1 MTDPNDVPMVT
12 DVAPDRASVR
22 QTRSFGC
29 VVVDGPDRGQ
39 SFAIDATSPFSS
51 LIGTSPACAIR
62 LSDRL
67 VSRRHASIEVGKD
80 GARLRDLG
88 STNGTR
94 LSGVSII
101 EAPLVG
107 GEEIR
112 LGATTLRID
121 AAPTSELRSAASFRR
136 LMGTSPE
143 MARVYSIA
151 KRLAA
156 SDIPTIIEGETG
168 TGKEVLAESIHDA
181 SPRAPHPFVVID
193 CTTLAANLIE
203 SDLFGHEK
211 GAFTGANE
219 VRKGVFEQ
227 AHRGTL
233 FIDEVGD
240 LDLALQAKL
249 LRAIERAEVRRVGG
263 NAWIKVDVRVIAA
276 TRRDLDQEVQHG
288 RFRDDLFYRLAVGRI
303 ELPPLRLRAGDV
315 AFLAKAFWSELGGH
329 GRPLPDGMLERLE
342 AHSWPGNV
350 RELQNHIARV
360 LATGETELSTTARRA
375 GAAGERDDFLDYVV
389 DLELPI
395 AVGRQRVIDEFERR
409 YVTRVLDDHDGHIG
423 KASAASGVS
432 RRYFQRIRNRSNG

>member
-12 DVAPDRASVR
+12 DVAPERSSVR
-22 QTRSFGC
+22 QARSFAG
-29 VVVDGPDRGQ
+29 VVIDGPDRGQ
-39 SFAIDATSPFSS
+39 TFVIDATSPFST

-67 VSRRHASIEVGKD
+67 VSRRHAAIEVAND

-94 LSGVSII
+94 LCGVAVI

-112 LGATTLRID
+112 IGDTTLRID

-136 LMGTSPE
+136 VLGTSQE
-143 MARVYSIA
+143 MARVYRVA
-151 KRLAA
+151 KQLAA

-181 SPRAPHPFVVID
+181 SLRASQPFVVID

-219 VRKGVFEQ
+219 IRKGVFEQ

-233 FIDEVGD
+233 FIDEIGD

-276 TRRDLDQEVQHG
+276 TRRDLDREVQQG

-303 ELPPLRLRAGDV
+303 ELPPLRVRTGDV

-329 GRPLPDGMLERLE
+329 GRALPDGLLERLE
-342 AHSWPGNV
+342 AHTWPGNV

-360 LATGETELSTTARRA
+360 LATGETDFATARRA
-375 GAAGERDDFLDYVV
+375 DDVRSHDDFLDQVV
-389 DLELPI
+389 DSQLPI